1 MVEILPKTRFAE
13 VTVNSNF
20 TGTSAAMDSG
30 KVQRINY
37 DGHYYSFN
45 IRYPSLTYKD
55 AKEISAFLTKHGGPL
70 NSFFLPV
77 PEISNQS
84 DGVSTQ
90 IIQQLE
96 STYGQSEIYTD
107 SPLITTVNFGTNVV
121 TYRVA
126 LDAPS
131 GYNLNNF
138 YAVGDYCSI
147 SNHNK
152 VYQIIDIVSDP
163 VYTGDSESGS
173 FYTRYWYEGQIKI
186 GPNIVNTNADQYTLF
201 TTLRVVDVRFRVFL
215 TDSIVSYTASTSNDT
230 AMTLNVREE
239 I

>member
-37 DGHYYSFN
+37 DGHYYTFN

-70 NSFFLPV
+70 NSFYLPV

-90 IIQQLE
+90 IIEQIE
-96 STYGQSEIYTD
+96 SNHVYSDLYTRG
-107 SPLITTVNFGTNVV
+107 PLITTVNFGTNIV

-131 GYNLNNF
+131 GYTLDNF
-138 YAVGDYCSI
+138 YAVGDYCNM

-152 VYQIIDIVSDP
+152 VYQIVEIVSDP
-163 VYTGDSESGS
+163 VYTGDSESGT
-173 FYTRYWYEGQIKI
+173 FYTRYWYEGQVKI
-186 GPNIVNTNADQYTLF
+186 GPNVVLTDPDQYNLF
-201 TTLRVVDVRFRVFL
+201 TTLHVVDVKFRVFL